1 MNYQRNK
8 MRERTLHYDKE
19 DMINHNNN
27 MSIYIYKQSE
37 YHYSNNTNNMNST
50 ITQHSQSLYTLLPVI
65 SGKQVQFETKEEQ
78 AVKYYDKL
86 IHTIIKVIEIQYIT
100 HCMDNGYQLIMI
112 HGAGDTLIHIIP
124 SNTLRKHLL
133 KQKDKM
139 KSIKTSVIC
148 VKQSIPLMNRIMY
161 YETSNLIIE

>member
-86 IHTIIKVIEIQYIT
+86 IHTILKVIEIQYIT
-100 HCMDNGYQLIMI
+100 HCTNNEY
-112 HGAGDTLIHIIP
+112 
-124 SNTLRKHLL
+124 
-133 KQKDKM
+133 
-139 KSIKTSVIC
+139 
-148 VKQSIPLMNRIMY
+148 
-161 YETSNLIIE
+161 